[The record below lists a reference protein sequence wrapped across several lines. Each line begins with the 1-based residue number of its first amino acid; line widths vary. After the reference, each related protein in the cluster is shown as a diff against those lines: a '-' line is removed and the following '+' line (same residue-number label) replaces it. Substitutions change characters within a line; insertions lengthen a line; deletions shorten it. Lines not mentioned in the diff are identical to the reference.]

1 MHDLIIIGAGPAGL
15 AAALYATKK
24 RLDYLVISKDLGGK
38 SNYSVNLPEAET
50 YGTVRADE
58 LVTIY
63 KSRLQYLR
71 HSYKLTEVVSLERID
86 GGFAVKLDD
95 DSTEEARAV
104 IVASGT
110 HLQKLEAEGAMKF
123 LSRGLGYS
131 SISYSHLFAGKSV
144 FVAGDSDRVVNSAV
158 ELSIQADTVTV
169 ALLAGGH
176 FDEKLVDRVR
186 GLERVTLVENA
197 TIREFKGDEYAREVV
212 ITDGTNETTVSADGF
227 FIEPEPVPNTSFLR
241 ESGLLE
247 GVDLLDPSGYVRVDG
262 ANMTSVPGLFAA
274 GDVTG
279 NGYEQIL
286 VSLGEGAKAVLSAY
300 RFLLGSG
307 IVGR

>member
-110 HLQKLEAEGAMKF
+110 HLQKLEAEGA
-123 LSRGLGYS
+123 
-131 SISYSHLFAGKSV
+131 
-144 FVAGDSDRVVNSAV
+144 
-158 ELSIQADTVTV
+158 
-169 ALLAGGH
+169 
-176 FDEKLVDRVR
+176 
-186 GLERVTLVENA
+186 
-197 TIREFKGDEYAREVV
+197 
-212 ITDGTNETTVSADGF
+212 
-227 FIEPEPVPNTSFLR
+227 
-241 ESGLLE
+241 
-247 GVDLLDPSGYVRVDG
+247 
-262 ANMTSVPGLFAA
+262 
-274 GDVTG
+274 
-279 NGYEQIL
+279 
-286 VSLGEGAKAVLSAY
+286 
-300 RFLLGSG
+300 
-307 IVGR
+307 